1 MYMKMP
7 VMVANR
13 KGVLKE
19 KPIYTAIGVV
29 VAIRLKE
36 DEELAQP
43 LNIITLNTT
52 IPFAS
57 ASFNTQDYSSFI
69 VNILKSR

>member
-1 MYMKMP
+1 MVVKFILTLRHLYMKMP
-7 VMVANR
+7 DMVANR

-43 LNIITLNTT
+43 LNIITLNT
-52 IPFAS
+52 
-57 ASFNTQDYSSFI
+57 
-69 VNILKSR
+69 